1 MFRTPSKTEQAKG
14 AVAAGAGKVT
24 DGAQGA
30 VDKAA
35 DLKVKAG
42 VAAAATAIGA
52 AVAKEK
58 ATDAA
63 EVAREKAH
71 EAAETMAPKVEHA
84 REAFVE
90 DVLPKLASAVAAIA
104 AGAAAARETAA
115 EAAERAPD
123 AYAVLKGDAVA
134 KKGAKGRWI
143 LLLGAL
149 AAGAA
154 VMAWRKSN
162 ERPDPWATAG
172 SYTPPKPVSEKVSDL
187 AVAAKDKAAEVK
199 DAAVDKAGELK
210 DKASGAAGAAK
221 DTASD
226 ARLPPRTPR
235 TRPPTRPGTRLPT
248 PRRPTAPGRRATPWP
263 CRPRSSS
270 LTLRST
276 TVPSTTRLL
285 LPTPT
290 PTPRSPRSRRAPR
303 APTCRPGTSTPAPT
317 PTTAARRPDRAAP
330 QHADAGRPRQG
341 AAGVGGVTAVPVG

>member
-1 MFRTPSKTEQAKG
+1 VFRTPSKTEQAKG

-35 DLKVKAG
+35 DLKLKAG

-52 AVAKEK
+52 AVAKER
-58 ATDAA
+58 AADAA

-71 EAAETMAPKVEHA
+71 EAAETIAPKVEHA

-90 DVLPKLASAVAAIA
+90 DVLPKLAGAVAAIA

-134 KKGAKGRWI
+134 KKSGNGKWI

-154 VMAWRKSN
+154 VTAWRKSN

-187 AVAAKDKAAEVK
+187 AVAAKGKAAEVK
-199 DAAVDKAGELK
+199 DAAVEKAGELK
-210 DKASGAAGAAK
+210 GKASGAPGAVKDTSTDATSAVKHAK
-221 DTASD
+221 DSSTDTATDTATDTTPTGATGPASD
-226 ARLPPRTPR
+226 TLDLPAPVILSDEKINEGAFDDAAAAADADADAEVPSISQSSEGADLS
-235 TRPPTRPGTRLPT
+235 TRHLDSG
-248 PRRPTAPGRRATPWP
+248 
-263 CRPRSSS
+263 
-270 LTLRST
+270 ST
-276 TVPSTTRLL
+276 TDDGGQ
-285 LPTPT
+285 
-290 PTPRSPRSRRAPR
+290 
-303 APTCRPGTSTPAPT
+303 RP
-317 PTTAARRPDRAAP
+317 
-330 QHADAGRPRQG
+330 
-341 AAGVGGVTAVPVG
+341 

>member
-1 MFRTPSKTEQAKG
+1 VFRTPSKTEQAKS

-42 VAAAATAIGA
+42 VAAAATAVGA

-63 EVAREKAH
+63 EVAREKAQ
-71 EAAETMAPKVEHA
+71 EAAETIAPKVEHA

-134 KKGAKGRWI
+134 KKGSKGRWI

-226 ARLPPRTPR
+226 A
-235 TRPPTRPGTRLPT
+235 
-248 PRRPTAPGRRATPWP
+248 
-263 CRPRSSS
+263 
-270 LTLRST
+270 
-276 TVPSTTRLL
+276 
-285 LPTPT
+285 
-290 PTPRSPRSRRAPR
+290 
-303 APTCRPGTSTPAPT
+303 
-317 PTTAARRPDRAAP
+317 TAAAT
-330 QHADAGRPRQG
+330 G
-341 AAGVGGVTAVPVG
+341 AAKEAKDKAADKVRDEGADTTPSDSTGPASDTTAVPPPVILSDAAIDDGAFDDAAAAADADADAEIPSISQSSEGADLSTPHLDSGSTTDDGDQKA